1 MALGVEPREKTLMK
15 RSPRDPN
22 TGVVTLAV
30 WIVILSQ
37 SLLIA
42 ALTLGSYVLALYRY
56 NYPVPEAQSL
66 VSVDTFMNVA
76 TLLSFIDVGIYLSHH
91 DSIDAFIPL
100 SKCASFSLQNGIA
113 EQSMDGRS
121 FPHLLLLFDPGD
133 LCSWYVGYAFSFG
146 SSICMETSAQGIIIK
161 SISLQIVY

>member
-1 MALGVEPREKTLMK
+1 MCIADIPPAMALGVEPREKTLMK
-15 RSPRDPN
+15 RPPRDPN

-66 VSVDTFMNVA
+66 VSVNN
-76 TLLSFIDVGIYLSHH
+76 LIDLAI
-91 DSIDAFIPL
+91 
-100 SKCASFSLQNGIA
+100 
-113 EQSMDGRS
+113 
-121 FPHLLLLFDPGD
+121 
-133 LCSWYVGYAFSFG
+133 
-146 SSICMETSAQGIIIK
+146 
-161 SISLQIVY
+161 